1 MTKKIMLTLL
11 VLLIVVSTTVALVAC
26 KPAGA
31 EFEFD
36 KTLEKIGEK
45 APEYEALDDFIEIT
59 DGMSATEMMSIA
71 VHNYEQVGFTAVSQ
85 TGNVT
90 TNITGIKVTQA
101 VEGLRIRKNGET
113 YMHNNSITSDGNV
126 PITVKV
132 MEKYFVDKDNGI
144 KLLTADPKKGI
155 ELYNH
160 RLYATKY
167 SIDKKFNTLE
177 EYNKENPND
186 PSRLFMYIV
195 NEDTIE
201 STTTPV
207 KKDGYYEFEVKCNA
221 ADAFEDYFPV
231 MNYMLKANSGK
242 VKENSKDGL
251 KLEFKV
257 QIWEDGL
264 FKYYDV
270 LESYDISVVGI
281 LNGNVSLKSAVRFT
295 YDENE
300 DQLSKYYDSTKND
313 FVREQLPADAKK

>member
-1 MTKKIMLTLL
+1 
-11 VLLIVVSTTVALVAC
+11 
-26 KPAGA
+26 
-31 EFEFD
+31 
-36 KTLEKIGEK
+36 
-45 APEYEALDDFIEIT
+45 
-59 DGMSATEMMSIA
+59 
-71 VHNYEQVGFTAVSQ
+71 
-85 TGNVT
+85 
-90 TNITGIKVTQA
+90 
-101 VEGLRIRKNGET
+101 
-113 YMHNNSITSDGNV
+113 
-126 PITVKV
+126 
-132 MEKYFVDKDNGI
+132 
-144 KLLTADPKKGI
+144 
-155 ELYNH
+155 
-160 RLYATKY
+160 
-167 SIDKKFNTLE
+167 
-177 EYNKENPND
+177 
-186 PSRLFMYIV
+186 MYIV

-221 ADAFEDYFPV
+221 ADDFEDYLTV

-300 DQLSKYYDSTKND
+300 VQLSKYYDLS
-313 FVREQLPADAKK
+313 LIHI